1 VFGVRVAGAVTAP
14 LELTVI
20 FGVPVDCVKVTVP
33 CVPLAAIDPLNAVP
47 AGVEPDVP
55 VTVIVP
61 PVTVRVKVHV
71 PLSPDVSCTV
81 PVAV

>member
-1 VFGVRVAGAVTAP
+1 MRVAGAVTAP

-20 FGVPVDCVKVTVP
+20 LGVPVDCVKVTVP

-55 VTVIVP
+55 DTVIVP
-61 PVTVRVKVHV
+61 PVTLRVNVHV
-71 PLSPDVSCTV
+71 PVSADVSLTD